1 MMVHSRRVARHLL
14 DVCARPR
21 RALGSSALGPYGPR
35 QLRSSEVSQRRETA
49 SPCVLPT
56 EEVIRNGKEE
66 EGCQEG
72 DEEEGC
78 EEEEVTRLDLARP

>member
-1 MMVHSRRVARHLL
+1 
-14 DVCARPR
+14 
-21 RALGSSALGPYGPR
+21 
-35 QLRSSEVSQRRETA
+35 VSQRRETA
-49 SPCVLPT
+49 PPCVLPT

-72 DEEEGC
+72 NEEEGC